1 MRRILRLFRR
11 RALEREIAVDIAAH
25 IEETADELTERG
37 MDPAEAL
44 LAARAQFGN
53 RTAVLEQSVAV
64 WAFPPFETVLRD
76 LRLAVRALRRAPVFT
91 AAAVITLALGIGT
104 NTAVFSL
111 IEGVLLRPLPFSDP
125 GRILVLWE
133 HPPKSVVTASL
144 GSRERQNPVS
154 PQNFLDCHDRSH
166 SFDAM
171 AATITIQV
179 GLSGFGEP
187 LAVAGAS
194 ATGEFFRVMGVRPL
208 LGRTFDAIDDVP
220 KGPRVAVL
228 SHGLWRRQF
237 GSDPSAVG
245 RTVRILGEAHTI
257 VGVMPEGFDLP
268 FAHADLWTPMQL
280 DRKTAPDQGRYLT
293 VVARLKPGVSISSAQ
308 VELSGLAQ
316 RIAEERPKT
325 NRDWGIGAIGL
336 EEQITGKVSTGLW
349 LLFGAVALVLLIAA
363 GNVANLLLARGMQ
376 RQHEIALRTALGAGR
391 IHIVTHLLAESLVLS
406 VAGGLLGIAL
416 AIVAL
421 KAMSVPLES
430 LALPRVEGVQ
440 VDARMLAFGFALS
453 LVSTLLFGLAPA
465 VGFSRT
471 SPEGALK
478 SGEARA
484 THRGGRLREA
494 LVVVEVAMSIVLLA
508 GASLLAR
515 SFVNQVSVSRGFR
528 TDHILTM
535 QMFFAP
541 GRYYD
546 DHRRAGYLDGIL
558 SRVRVLPGVEAASS
572 ANLLPMSGVVSG
584 SGFRRMDRPEPP
596 PGTQPTADFVIVSPQ
611 YFQVMG
617 IPLLKGRDFDSH
629 DTMSTEPAVIVNQA
643 FADKFF
649 PGENPIGTRL
659 GLNWNVD
666 SGVIIGLAA
675 NARQTSLTV
684 QPQPTLFLAQAQ
696 GPMYY
701 GALLVRTHIEPGA
714 LIRGV
719 QDAVHAVDPDQAISD
734 VQTFEQVVAQ
744 SVARPRFAMVL
755 LGVFAGL
762 ALLLASVGLYGVLA
776 YSVSQRTREIGIRMA
791 LGASASYLAR
801 GVVGN
806 GLRLMLVGMAAGLTA
821 ALVLARILASLLY
834 EVKPEDPIT
843 YVAIACLLLA
853 VGTLAAWVPARRILA
868 VDPAHSLR
876 WE

>member
-1 MRRILRLFRR
+1 
-11 RALEREIAVDIAAH
+11 
-25 IEETADELTERG
+25 
-37 MDPAEAL
+37 
-44 LAARAQFGN
+44 
-53 RTAVLEQSVAV
+53 
-64 WAFPPFETVLRD
+64 
-76 LRLAVRALRRAPVFT
+76 
-91 AAAVITLALGIGT
+91 
-104 NTAVFSL
+104 
-111 IEGVLLRPLPFSDP
+111 
-125 GRILVLWE
+125 
-133 HPPKSVVTASL
+133 
-144 GSRERQNPVS
+144 
-154 PQNFLDCHDRSH
+154 
-166 SFDAM
+166 
-171 AATITIQV
+171 
-179 GLSGFGEP
+179 
-187 LAVAGAS
+187 
-194 ATGEFFRVMGVRPL
+194 
-208 LGRTFDAIDDVP
+208 
-220 KGPRVAVL
+220 
-228 SHGLWRRQF
+228 
-237 GSDPSAVG
+237 
-245 RTVRILGEAHTI
+245 
-257 VGVMPEGFDLP
+257 
-268 FAHADLWTPMQL
+268 
-280 DRKTAPDQGRYLT
+280 
-293 VVARLKPGVSISSAQ
+293 
-308 VELSGLAQ
+308 
-316 RIAEERPKT
+316 
-325 NRDWGIGAIGL
+325 
-336 EEQITGKVSTGLW
+336 
-349 LLFGAVALVLLIAA
+349 
-363 GNVANLLLARGMQ
+363 MQ

-406 VAGGLLGIAL
+406 VAGGLVGIAL

-421 KAMSVPLES
+421 KAMTVPLES
-430 LALPRVEGVQ
+430 LALPRVEGVH

-465 VGFSRT
+465 VGFSRV
-471 SPEGALK
+471 SPEGAVK

-484 THRGGRLREA
+484 THRDGRLREA

-508 GASLLAR
+508 GAGLLAR
-515 SFVNQVSVSRGFR
+515 SFVNQVGVSRGFR

-546 DHRRAGYLDGIL
+546 DHRRAGYLDEIL

-617 IPLLKGRDFDSH
+617 IPLLKGRDFDRY
-629 DTMSTEPAVIVNQA
+629 DTMSKEPAVIVNHA

-649 PGENPIGTRL
+649 PGENPIGARL

-675 NARQTSLTV
+675 NTRQTSLTV

-714 LIRGV
+714 MIRGV

-791 LGASASYLAR
+791 LGASASDLVR

-821 ALVLARILASLLY
+821 ALVLARTLASLLY

-853 VGTLAAWVPARRILA
+853 VGTLAAWVPARRIVA
-868 VDPAHSLR
+868 VDPARSLR